1 MKMNILVVTIIFAAA
16 TSAHAQYYADPYLY
30 YSVGGAR
37 ATTPSIIDPSMR
49 YRFRAPAADSPAAFL
64 IQSWISDQ
72 CLAASA
78 IRWRTSDR

>member
-1 MKMNILVVTIIFAAA
+1 MKINILVLTIIFAASA
-16 TSAHAQYYADPYLY
+16 SAHAQYT
-30 YSVGGAR
+30 R
-37 ATTPSIIDPSMR
+37 TRICITPSAEDGLPRRRLSILPCATGSVLLET
-49 YRFRAPAADSPAAFL
+49 DSPAAIL